1 MGLSWRSEEGC
12 AYVRLRMA
20 EPFVG
25 LIQAILESYEG
36 LAFVRTFDSEGS
48 VMVVVTTEEQSGI
61 VGALL
66 EDLGRITPWA
76 EAKESDGRSLAELLG
91 SK

>member
-1 MGLSWRSEEGC
+1 
-12 AYVRLRMA
+12 MA

-36 LAFVRTFDSEGS
+36 LALVRTFDAEGS
-48 VMVVVTTEEQSGI
+48 VMVIVTTEEQSGV

-66 EDLGRITPWA
+66 EDLGRVTPW
-76 EAKESDGRSLAELLG
+76 EEDEKSDDRSLAELLG
-91 SK
+91 GK

>member
-36 LAFVRTFDSEGS
+36 LALVRTFDAEGS
-48 VMVVVTTEEQSGI
+48 VMVIVTTEEQSGV

-66 EDLGRITPWA
+66 EDLGRVTPW
-76 EAKESDGRSLAELLG
+76 EEDEKSDDRSLVELLG
-91 SK
+91 GK